1 MSTGQ
6 DIEVQF
12 SVPAMD
18 VQTGTYGKVVL
29 TAVLQTVPAETV
41 IYNEELRQYIEN
53 IKYEMSQSVQ
63 DITQSLSVDVTGRLG
78 YRFSVNSQA
87 GSSYTLVLEDE
98 GTLVRMTSSQENQLI
113 IPDEA
118 TVPFEVGTIVNV
130 RRAGAGETTI
140 VPAEGVTVNTPDIG
154 MKIDDMNLGVGLVK
168 VGPDTWDLVKSFTG
182 VPMGEVEQ
190 LVEDIDFAIQSL
202 ETAQTAL
209 DDKVT
214 QINQSLA
221 DTIQQVEQQLTN
233 SVNQAIQKAETAIE
247 ELGSVTNLSD
257 FSNIKNSTGYQK
269 LPNGLILQ
277 WGSVNSPTRHGPNDP
292 TTIVKFPIPFPSAV
306 FQVQLSHN
314 TPSAYSSNAIYETGV
329 GVHSYNNTQVRIE
342 HYDIGDKNG
351 GVADYIVY
359 WFAIGH

>member
-12 SVPAMD
+12 AVPAMD

-209 DDKVT
+209 DDKVA
-214 QINQSLA
+214 QLNQSLDA
-221 DTIQQVEQQLTN
+221 TIARIEKQLTD
-233 SVNQAIQKAETAIE
+233 SVDAAVQKAETAIAN
-247 ELGSVTNLSD
+247 LGDVTTVGD
-257 FSNIKNSTGYQK
+257 FTNIKNSNGFLN
-269 LPNGLILQ
+269 LPNGLVIQ
-277 WGSVNSPTRHGPNDP
+277 WGIALVAPFGAD
-292 TTIVKFPIPFPSAV
+292 IIPFPKPFSKECLWASAGSAPHSRY
-306 FQVQLSHN
+306 LSDSRKRQQ
-314 TPSAYSSNAIYETGV
+314 TV
-329 GVHSYNNTQVRIE
+329 GVVEKWTKDNVTLWNMRA
-342 HYDIGDKNG
+342 GDDTSGDLETIK
-351 GVADYIVY
+351 IY